1 MQSRDLSKNQ
11 TIFILTKKL
20 PLIGLGTAAIGRPQ
34 YINIRQD
41 TTDTQFSLE
50 RFRQKGLEMLDA
62 AYAQGIRYF
71 DTAPGYGMA
80 EQLLLDWI
88 AHKDDNSIEIATKWG
103 YTYVANFDP
112 NATQHEI
119 KEHSLAK
126 LDEQWE
132 QSKNFL
138 PRLFTYQIHSA
149 TFETGVLN
157 KERILNRL
165 AELKSERG
173 ILLGITTT
181 GANQVEVLKKAAE
194 VEVEG
199 QSLFDTFQVTYNIFD
214 QSLAPISK
222 ELSAQNKKL
231 VIKEALANGR
241 VFPNTQYTH
250 YTAAYDVLD
259 RLAKKYDVGIDAI
272 ALRFCA
278 DSIPVFK
285 VLSGAANH
293 QHLFDNLKVN
303 HFELEEEDVAI
314 LKKLAIKPTQYW
326 TERKLLGWN

>member
-1 MQSRDLSKNQ
+1 LQSRDLSKNQ

>member
-1 MQSRDLSKNQ
+1 LSKNQ

>member
-1 MQSRDLSKNQ
+1 MSKNQ